1 MLQSTL
7 KTQTEDHSGKWKTS
21 SPAKAELPSSY
32 SPRRLVQ
39 ADLVCGV
46 KLRLLYFN
54 YNGFLKDIFTYICHH
69 HKLLIF
75 LTHHLHPPPSAPF
88 PSWWFFLPLNSPPL
102 LSSHTIC
109 VYVSVRPSAV
119 RPSVRLWKHLE
130 IKWQLSK
137 ELSSLLSPWALGLAA
152 RDFPCWAVQ
161 VYSMHTFNKIIIQWL
176 FGKYRLIGL
185 WYFPNVNILERQ

>member
-109 VYVSVRPSAV
+109 VYVSVRPS
-119 RPSVRLWKHLE
+119 LE
-130 IKWQLSK
+130 AFGDQMTTFKGTQFSPFTMGPRAGSK
-137 ELSSLLSPWALGLAA
+137 GLSLLSCAGL
-152 RDFPCWAVQ
+152 
-161 VYSMHTFNKIIIQWL
+161 FNAHL
-176 FGKYRLIGL
+176 
-185 WYFPNVNILERQ
+185 